1 MNYHLAIDIGASSGR
16 HILGYIENGIL
27 KEEEVYRFDNNIV
40 KSGSSLIWDI
50 DALNEHVKIGIRRC
64 REIGKIPST
73 VAIDTWGVDYVLL
86 DSDYKELLPVYCYRD
101 SRTLPVI
108 PKTEKLIPFSTLYS
122 ITGIQKQPFN
132 TVYQLY
138 CDKQSGKLKKASHFL
153 MMPAYLSYK
162 LTGIIKNEYTDASTT
177 SMVNANTKDWDF
189 DIIDTLGY
197 PKFLF
202 TDLCLPGSSVGEF
215 TKEIEEYCGFNS
227 TVVFCPSHDTASA
240 VAACPTNIDSAYI
253 SSGTWSLI
261 GTENSEPILSAGA
274 REANF
279 ANEGGAEYRFRF
291 LKNYMGMWLFQNI
304 RKDINKSMSYDE
316 MMNLAMDSKSV
327 EYIDVNAREFVAPEN
342 MTEAIRKYLGKPDM
356 PLGDVLNCVYHSLAR
371 SYKYAIEE
379 IEKLCNKKIN
389 AIHIVG
395 GGCRDKYLNKLT
407 AEYTSLSVTA
417 GPIEATSCGN
427 LIAQLIFSGECKDI
441 DNARELIKASFEIV

>member
-162 LTGIIKNEYTDASTT
+162 LTGIIKN
-177 SMVNANTKDWDF
+177 
-189 DIIDTLGY
+189 
-197 PKFLF
+197 
-202 TDLCLPGSSVGEF
+202 
-215 TKEIEEYCGFNS
+215 
-227 TVVFCPSHDTASA
+227 
-240 VAACPTNIDSAYI
+240 
-253 SSGTWSLI
+253 
-261 GTENSEPILSAGA
+261 
-274 REANF
+274 
-279 ANEGGAEYRFRF
+279 
-291 LKNYMGMWLFQNI
+291 
-304 RKDINKSMSYDE
+304 
-316 MMNLAMDSKSV
+316 
-327 EYIDVNAREFVAPEN
+327 
-342 MTEAIRKYLGKPDM
+342 
-356 PLGDVLNCVYHSLAR
+356 
-371 SYKYAIEE
+371 
-379 IEKLCNKKIN
+379 
-389 AIHIVG
+389 
-395 GGCRDKYLNKLT
+395 
-407 AEYTSLSVTA
+407 
-417 GPIEATSCGN
+417 
-427 LIAQLIFSGECKDI
+427 
-441 DNARELIKASFEIV
+441 